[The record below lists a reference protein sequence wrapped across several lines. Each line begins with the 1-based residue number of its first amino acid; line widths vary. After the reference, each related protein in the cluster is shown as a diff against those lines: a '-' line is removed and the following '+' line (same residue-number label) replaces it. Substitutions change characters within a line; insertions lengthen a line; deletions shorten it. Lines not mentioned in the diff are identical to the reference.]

1 MVADG
6 IPQEVTEQFCGT
18 LDIFVPECLHQFFLS
33 AGIESIG
40 EQLHHSILKYPGYF
54 RIGNLQCCLLTS
66 DSRISQR

>member
-33 AGIESIG
+33 AGIEGIG
-40 EQLHHSILKYPGYF
+40 KQLRHSILKYPGNF
-54 RIGNLQCCLLTS
+54 RIWNPQCCLLTS
-66 DSRISQR
+66 GSRIGQR